1 MKPRRSSNPAP
12 KATTLTETSLFPPHI
27 KKLFCLTPL
36 LAREPTP
43 QMKQLFAS
51 LHSNGESADVD
62 SPSRQ
67 VPTE

>member
-1 MKPRRSSNPAP
+1 MKPHRSSNPAP
-12 KATTLTETSLFPPHI
+12 KAATLTETSLFPPHV
-27 KKLFCLTPL
+27 KKLCLTPL

-43 QMKQLFAS
+43 QMKQLLSS

-67 VPTE
+67 APTE